1 MSLVRSPEVPLQK
14 TKRPTAHP
22 AGRFFVVSDNEDN
35 QERTVPVCLELG
47 VLKDFPVSVSTL
59 PLFFANFA
67 TEQNSNGMEQLVE
80 ISRTQVIMAFVA
92 TCIEATARLLGST
105 YQDVYQ
111 RMKRV
116 GMIEQYIIPHYDT
129 LHTESRENIVNG
141 MLECLN
147 RWEDSK

>member
-1 MSLVRSPEVPLQK
+1 MIHVPGDNYD
-14 TKRPTAHP
+14 TPS
-22 AGRFFVVSDNEDN
+22 FFVVSDNEDN
-35 QERTVPVCLELG
+35 WDRMVPEWFELG
-47 VLKDFPVSVSTL
+47 VLKDFPVSLSTL

-141 MLECLN
+141 MIECLN
-147 RWEDSK
+147 RWENSNE